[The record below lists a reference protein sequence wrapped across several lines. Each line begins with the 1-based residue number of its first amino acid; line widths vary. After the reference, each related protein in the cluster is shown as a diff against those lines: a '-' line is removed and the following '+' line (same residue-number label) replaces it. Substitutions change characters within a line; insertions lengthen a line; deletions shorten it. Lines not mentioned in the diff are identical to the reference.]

1 MYIVESVQKIRDE
14 LSGGVAWG
22 AVPAIRELGSVSK
35 CTLTTDIKF
44 HQHAFIS
51 LESMGSVSNSVLHE
65 KKQSLILNS

>member
-44 HQHAFIS
+44 HTTCVYKPGEYGIC
-51 LESMGSVSNSVLHE
+51 
-65 KKQSLILNS
+65 